1 MSSILKVNTIQD
13 TDGNNIINESGN
25 VITIGASGDTITVP
39 AGATVSGF
47 TSAGIDDNATSVAIT
62 IDSSENVGIGTT
74 TPGRT
79 LDVAG
84 IVRSSTA
91 FALGGNTSTPAEGS
105 AIYRPASDNLA
116 FVTNNNERLR
126 INSSGNV
133 GIGTSSPSNL
143 LHLTSSQNGT
153 ALQIANTVDTNGIRI
168 NSGVSGLAS
177 NSLQFLNSSGDSLL
191 IIDGTNKSTMIG
203 NIGPSGYR
211 ASFGDFEVKN
221 LDGSGNPGG
230 TLVLSNTDGSIVSGQ
245 QLGNLTFASYDQS
258 GASTTGGVASIR
270 AIASETYSS
279 TSGAYLSFLTHPA
292 SANDGTVNGNMVERM
307 RIDSSGNL
315 FVATTTEASDD
326 VGHALLAN
334 GAAYHTTDGTYAG
347 LFNRKSSNGEVVQI
361 RKDNTVVGKI
371 GIETGGLTVDGEA
384 NHSGIMFSASS
395 FLPRKNYSSAD
406 GTVDLGTTDGRWKDL
421 YLGGGAF
428 IGGTGSANKLD
439 DFEIGTWTP
448 SLQFGGGTTG
458 IAYSQ
463 QFGNYTK
470 IGRLVHI
477 KMRVL
482 LSNKGSSSGA
492 AEITGFPFNAA
503 DDFTS
508 VSFEKGQEVDT
519 WNNMASASNYR
530 FVFTDTGQMNFKKI
544 DTNGT
549 TSFGVNAT
557 DTDFNNASDLRI
569 TFTYTTT

>member
-1 MSSILKVNTIQD
+1 MLFVD
-13 TDGNNIINESGN
+13 
-25 VITIGASGDTITVP
+25 
-39 AGATVSGF
+39 
-47 TSAGIDDNATSVAIT
+47 
-62 IDSSENVGIGTT
+62 
-74 TPGRT
+74 
-79 LDVAG
+79 
-84 IVRSSTA
+84 
-91 FALGGNTSTPAEGS
+91 GGNDA
-105 AIYRPASDNLA
+105 
-116 FVTNNNERLR
+116 
-126 INSSGNV
+126 V
-133 GIGTSSPSNL
+133 GIGTSSPSNIL
-143 LHLTSSQNGT
+143 EIAGNGT
-153 ALQIANTVDTNGIRI
+153 PINI
-168 NSGVSGLAS
+168 NS
-177 NSLQFLNSSGDSLL
+177 
-191 IIDGTNKSTMIG
+191 TN
-203 NIGPSGYR
+203 
-211 ASFGDFEVKN
+211 DEVKKIQFEN
-221 LDGSGNPGG
+221 SGSVVGYIGSSAG
-230 TLVLSNTDGSIVSGQ
+230 TPFRVLNGS
-245 QLGNLTFASYDQS
+245 
-258 GASTTGGVASIR
+258 
-270 AIASETYSS
+270 ASE
-279 TSGAYLSFLTHPA
+279 FL
-292 SANDGTVNGNMVERM
+292 
-307 RIDSSGNL
+307 RIDSSGNF

-326 VGHALLAN
+326 VGHALLAS